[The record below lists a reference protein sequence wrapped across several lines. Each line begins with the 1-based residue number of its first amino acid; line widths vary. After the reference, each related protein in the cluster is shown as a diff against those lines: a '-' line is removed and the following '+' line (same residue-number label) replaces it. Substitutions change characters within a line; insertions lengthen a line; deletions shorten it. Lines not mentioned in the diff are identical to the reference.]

1 MKKKTH
7 HFRLCA
13 NDGGVWGWT
22 WTDTEELPWTPEAN
36 IFDSIAKC
44 GWKSNWVVSPF
55 MKWDERK
62 GRFEEFKKSFTETIK
77 KAHPD
82 GAFDVRSDGET
93 LISTWLF
100 KGKDGALTDILLL
113 NSV

>member
-13 NDGGVWGWT
+13 NNGGIWGWA
-22 WTDTEELPWTPEAN
+22 WNDTEELPWTPDADV
-36 IFDSIAKC
+36 FDAIAKC
-44 GWKSNWVVSPF
+44 GWKSNWIVGSF

-62 GRFEEFKKSFTETIK
+62 GRFEEFKISLTEIIK
-77 KAHPD
+77 KTHPD
-82 GAFDVRSDGET
+82 GAFDVRANGET

-100 KGKDGALTDILLL
+100 KGKDGALTDVLLL
-113 NSV
+113 